1 MVGQLLSLLTQEY
14 ASFKKC
20 RLKNRQ
26 TNNNKKKQTNKRRE
40 RLTGVLT
47 VLCLIFVLDK
57 KDNSLNFKQLS
68 YRSKS
73 YVA

>member
-1 MVGQLLSLLTQEY
+1 MVGQLLSLLTQC

-20 RLKNRQ
+20 RLKTNKQ
-26 TNNNKKKQTNKRRE
+26 TNNKKKQTNKKRE

-57 KDNSLNFKQLS
+57 KDKSLNFKQLL